1 MGIGLKKIEKVIATF
16 TIFYPKNNFHIFQTQ
31 CFIEMYQNYNVPEL
45 IPILGEEEY
54 STPTKLLEILKM
66 IDKEKQQE
74 LLQQKVNNSD
84 HQ

>member
-1 MGIGLKKIEKVIATF
+1 
-16 TIFYPKNNFHIFQTQ
+16 
-31 CFIEMYQNYNVPEL
+31 MYQNYTVPEL

-66 IDKEKQQE
+66 IDKEKLQE